1 MVIQTSRRKRNLMK
15 GIKANNHYKDSKKY
29 PQSPMDLFSS
39 IGAHKSG
46 KVIQN
51 MLKADNDYIQYIGL
65 LKKI

>member
-1 MVIQTSRRKRNLMK
+1 MK

-39 IGAHKSG
+39 IGAHKTG

-51 MLKADNDYIQYIGL
+51 MLKKENEFVVFVGL